1 MSDHQNITGIVARIF
16 MHNNNFMI
24 AQIKESNHHTHT
36 CFVFKGVAEL
46 KTPVQGDHV
55 LISKGVF
62 IESHYGL
69 QLEQGCLSIIDASSK
84 HTKNNIG
91 LAIEKAPNAPPKQP
105 LVLTEEQNRCI
116 LGARSGE
123 DIKIKA
129 YAGTGKT
136 ATLVEI
142 SKHLTGKG
150 LYLAYNKAIQID
162 ASAKFPAHVDCKTAH
177 SIAYG
182 YNYSQIHG
190 RVETLTPLT
199 ILSYGNIKAQ
209 NNCQPYELA
218 FLIIKALRLFC
229 NTANVRL
236 EASLLN
242 HPDFSVIENNQEAL
256 NYVAEQAWAYWE
268 LARKPD
274 AFAPI
279 EHDFYLKWYQLSRP
293 NLQRRYQYILF
304 DECQDANPV
313 ITDILLKQSC
323 QKICVGDEHQ
333 QIYGWRGAVNA
344 YEAFQGQ
351 SYYLSQSF
359 RFGHEIATLA
369 NIILMLKGETTILKG
384 NPAIASR
391 WVATKPTKYTNLCR
405 TNAGLIERI
414 IDNIT
419 KKLHVVGGTGEML
432 NLAKSGFAL
441 YQGDTETIRHNKIR
455 GFKDWEALKNFNQ
468 DFEDPDIAFLV
479 NIIERYRQHFGD
491 VIHQIENAHYVPEPA
506 ADIIFSTIHKA
517 KGREWSHLVVGEDF
531 TLFEKE
537 KGIAD
542 LLREFPEEFN
552 LLYVAVTRA
561 KSQLHLEKSAFRFI
575 KRLQSYQKPMKYPL
589 TSPE

>member
-36 CFVFKGVAEL
+36 CFVFKGIAEP
-46 KTPVQGDHV
+46 KTPVQGDHI

-91 LAIEKAPNAPPKQP
+91 LAIKKAPNASPKQT
-105 LVLTEEQNRCI
+105 LVLTEEQKRCI

-150 LYLAYNKAIQID
+150 LYLAYNKAIQIH

-242 HPDFSVIENNQEAL
+242 HPNFSVIENNQEAL
-256 NYVAEQAWAYWE
+256 NYIAEQAWVYWE

-333 QIYGWRGAVNA
+333 QNLW
-344 YEAFQGQ
+344 
-351 SYYLSQSF
+351 
-359 RFGHEIATLA
+359 LA
-369 NIILMLKGETTILKG
+369 RCN
-384 NPAIASR
+384 
-391 WVATKPTKYTNLCR
+391 
-405 TNAGLIERI
+405 
-414 IDNIT
+414 
-419 KKLHVVGGTGEML
+419 
-432 NLAKSGFAL
+432 
-441 YQGDTETIRHNKIR
+441 
-455 GFKDWEALKNFNQ
+455 
-468 DFEDPDIAFLV
+468 
-479 NIIERYRQHFGD
+479 
-491 VIHQIENAHYVPEPA
+491 
-506 ADIIFSTIHKA
+506 
-517 KGREWSHLVVGEDF
+517 
-531 TLFEKE
+531 
-537 KGIAD
+537 
-542 LLREFPEEFN
+542 
-552 LLYVAVTRA
+552 
-561 KSQLHLEKSAFRFI
+561 
-575 KRLQSYQKPMKYPL
+575 
-589 TSPE
+589 